1 MGVALLLL
9 RIFARGAAR
18 LEPRDPTA
26 PTRCVIGLIGIAYLL
41 SIGPDDL
48 EGNHGMQQLDL
59 TDPQTL
65 AALIRQLTLA
75 PAADAACGVA
85 TPTVPA
91 TQTPTTK
98 N

>member
-1 MGVALLLL
+1 
-9 RIFARGAAR
+9 
-18 LEPRDPTA
+18 
-26 PTRCVIGLIGIAYLL
+26 
-41 SIGPDDL
+41 
-48 EGNHGMQQLDL
+48 MQQLDL